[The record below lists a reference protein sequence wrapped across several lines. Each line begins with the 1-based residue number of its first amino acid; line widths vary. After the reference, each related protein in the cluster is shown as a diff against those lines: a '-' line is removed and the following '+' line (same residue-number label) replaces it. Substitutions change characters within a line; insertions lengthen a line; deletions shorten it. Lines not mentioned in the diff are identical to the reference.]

1 MRNIF
6 LFRNALLA
14 LLFLCPLIGV
24 AQVPTEKDCQIMA
37 AFIIAPMQTE
47 HFTTYGDCMAPCES
61 ENGNISYVAGPHIT
75 LTPIS
80 STTGIESVNMQES
93 KQYYCILGGSL
104 KALQPV
110 AVYSLDGKIIA
121 RVKAND
127 NIDLSIMPEMFIVKF
142 NDSISFK
149 VAKNK

>member
-1 MRNIF
+1 
-6 LFRNALLA
+6 
-14 LLFLCPLIGV
+14 
-24 AQVPTEKDCQIMA
+24 
-37 AFIIAPMQTE
+37 
-47 HFTTYGDCMAPCES
+47 
-61 ENGNISYVAGPHIT
+61 
-75 LTPIS
+75 
-80 STTGIESVNMQES
+80 MQES